1 MPTFTFP
8 PGHVITLSG
17 GIKLLREKVVA
28 AANAADRE
36 ELPFGHKHAQ
46 GAGRQVSTR
55 VQTNH
60 DRILGLENRESG
72 LSTETGLH

>member
-1 MPTFTFP
+1 
-8 PGHVITLSG
+8 LSG

-28 AANAADRE
+28 AANAADGE

-60 DRILGLENRESG
+60 DRILCLENRERGASA
-72 LSTETGLH
+72 LKQAYISNVMQSWNE